1 MRRSTRTQ
9 DDETW
14 RVAVI
19 PVRLSG
25 ADHRRAHEACH
36 KAALLWNFLLA
47 ETRAYWGE
55 HGSDPSDKELRHRL
69 YEKQPDLRDGL
80 HAHTIQ
86 GVLDGMNDA
95 VATYRENR
103 RQGNMDAHAPHRAK
117 NYRPLDFTAGYGWR
131 PTNDGKHIALSFG
144 RNHKRILVRMPNI
157 SDPKTNAPVPVGRWG
172 AMRLCWDSN
181 KRQWSLHVSVP
192 TSRPPQGDPSNVA
205 AIDEGIINPMSVA
218 IETDDAYEIRSS
230 TDVTREPSNITATQ
244 ESPAFRR
251 NCPVASKGRNGG
263 ANSTRNAGESNRKPP
278 TPCVTPTIRP
288 PARSPTSFRNT
299 MRGES

>member
-25 ADHRRAHEACH
+25 ADHRKAHEACH

-47 ETRAYWGE
+47 EMRAYWDE

-69 YEKQPDLRDGL
+69 YEKRPDLRDGL

-103 RQGNMDAHAPHRAK
+103 RQGNMDVHAPHRAK
-117 NYRPLDFTAGYGWR
+117 NYRPLDFTSGYGWR
-131 PTNDGKHIALSFG
+131 PTNDGERVALSLG
-144 RNHKRILVRMPNI
+144 RNHRRILVPMPNI
-157 SDPKTNAPVPVGRWG
+157 SDPKTNAPVPV
-172 AMRLCWDSN
+172 
-181 KRQWSLHVSVP
+181 
-192 TSRPPQGDPSNVA
+192 
-205 AIDEGIINPMSVA
+205 
-218 IETDDAYEIRSS
+218 
-230 TDVTREPSNITATQ
+230 
-244 ESPAFRR
+244 
-251 NCPVASKGRNGG
+251 
-263 ANSTRNAGESNRKPP
+263 
-278 TPCVTPTIRP
+278 
-288 PARSPTSFRNT
+288 
-299 MRGES
+299 